1 MKENHVKKVAVNL
14 TEDEY
19 NAFIRTYEATTYRSL
34 STYGRKLL
42 LGKPVTTIIR
52 NRSLD
57 DFIELA
63 VKIRKEL
70 RLLLS
75 KETLSIEERE
85 TLREKITLM
94 EQHLIKLVDLCSQ
107 K

>member
-1 MKENHVKKVAVNL
+1 MKENHVKKVAINL
-14 TEDEY
+14 TADEY
-19 NAFIRTYEATTYRSL
+19 NVFIRAYEATTYRSL

-70 RLLLS
+70 KLLLG
-75 KETLSIEERE
+75 KECFSATEKE
-85 TLREKITLM
+85 TLREKINLI
-94 EQHLIKLVDLCSQ
+94 EENLIKLVAQCSQ

>member
-19 NAFIRTYEATTYRSL
+19 NAFIRTYEATAYRSL